1 MSEAVGS
8 LVACV
13 QLVSGDL
20 SQETNVTIQSQ
31 DGTAKGR
38 KQLADLICKNTKLYM
53 LYTKQ

>member
-8 LVACV
+8 VVVCV

-20 SQETNVTIQSQ
+20 RQAINVTIWSQ
-31 DGTAKGR
+31 DGTATGR
-38 KQLADLICKNTKLYM
+38 NQLADLICKDAKLYM

>member
-20 SQETNVTIQSQ
+20 SEETNVTIQSQ

-38 KQLADLICKNTKLYM
+38 KQLADLICKDTKLYM